1 MIVAC
6 AQCATAN
13 RVPTERLGED
23 PRCGKCKA
31 PLLEGK
37 PFPLE
42 EASFDG
48 FIRRTELPVLVDFWA
63 DWCGPCHAMAP
74 AFERAAGEHKAR
86 VQFAKVDT
94 ERARS
99 VAGRYAIRSIPTL
112 ILFRKGEEA
121 ARISG
126 AMDARA
132 IGNWLATNLV

>member
-1 MIVAC
+1 
-6 AQCATAN
+6 
-13 RVPTERLGED
+13 
-23 PRCGKCKA
+23 
-31 PLLEGK
+31 
-37 PFPLE
+37 
-42 EASFDG
+42 
-48 FIRRTELPVLVDFWA
+48 
-63 DWCGPCHAMAP
+63 MAP